1 MELSEKN
8 TLGLGKAFDIVV
20 KNYANLKGSKE
31 PALDRAC
38 TSVLLSVTEN
48 PASILGPIC
57 EQLTKS
63 NNRKKRIPYLTVASW
78 IHERLMHEFDNFII
92 KSLTEFS
99 KGKYD
104 KRRAMGACILI
115 RSSAIVSCA
124 SKIIRPLSSVLDSF
138 TSDAPSLFEME
149 VFNTFIFC
157 STAVDYDGDEII
169 PAIVNYCR
177 WFSTKHPISTASAAG
192 LLNEFKRDRSFAELL
207 ARLRTDI
214 LPSTESIQ
222 QGWAKIAAAPFEA
235 VREWISVGIQ
245 LGRFDDE
252 RLRSEI
258 ANISKEKGQ
267 FSSIITVSLSIENNT
282 IRNIAKALFRFGIHG
297 KETAAFDPHSLS
309 QILEQSD
316 DLTGIALTFL
326 SEMALSNAKECL
338 PQLFPL
344 LNSEKPVARKNAL
357 ALLQKVVDGHV
368 GPEIMQMIAANL
380 LPLVGD
386 DAISVRVDIPKL
398 FVGVPPQSIVPP
410 LIRMLSDESEKRRS
424 TATASL
430 KKIMETTTQPDEVLR
445 IILDTALNP
454 SAVPTTPGAVSLPKK
469 QDKKSRERVLE
480 LVEKWA
486 QETKGKMMLD
496 PTPVLTRLW
505 NDPQNSVI
513 TAFITKAAPMYDGI
527 RLLTCVIAKLKEPA
541 KDVFDGLAPLL
552 VIQSQSLD
560 FFSRREVV
568 GSPLFSLIFKHDPE
582 EMSNIKHLRGDIC
595 AKFPPS
601 FVIPQLIEYGI
612 LDKFCLY
619 VICRLGMFHQKVL
632 TTAFDELLE
641 KFPSLPNDLF
651 IPVCD
656 ALFFSDKERYIKLA
670 MEQTQQKK
678 LFMMLSNGFQKF
690 EGKDVTKFIAAGYL
704 DKLLKVHFEEDLNEL
719 AVNTLFLL
727 TFKAIQEESL
737 DTYWEQ
743 LFDIMSYFSDNKDAD
758 VRFASMKLLGALMS
772 NTTFQNHFYAVKDR
786 IEHIITIH
794 SYDSED
800 PRVRQ
805 LAQQYLDLSK
815 PEPKIKEI

>member
-8 TLGLGKAFDIVV
+8 TLGIGKAFDIVV
-20 KNYANLKGSKE
+20 KNYAKLKGSKD
-31 PALDRAC
+31 PALDSAC

-48 PASILGPIC
+48 PPSILGPIC

-63 NNRKKRIPYLTVASW
+63 SNKKKRTPYLTVASW
-78 IHERLMHEFDNFII
+78 IHERLMHEFDNYIV
-92 KSLTEFS
+92 KSLTDFS
-99 KGKYD
+99 KGKED
-104 KRRAMGACILI
+104 RRRAMGACILI

-124 SKIIRPLSSVLDSF
+124 SKIIQPLSTVLDSF
-138 TSDAPSLFEME
+138 SSDSPSLLEME
-149 VFNTFIFC
+149 IFNTFIFC
-157 STAVDYDGDEII
+157 ATAVDYRGDEIT
-169 PAIVNYCR
+169 PAVVNYCR
-177 WFSTKHPISTASAAG
+177 WFATLHPISTASAAG
-192 LLNEFKRDRSFAELL
+192 LLNEFKKDRSYAELL
-207 ARLRTDI
+207 AKLRTDV

-235 VREWISVGIQ
+235 TKDWISVGIQ
-245 LGRFDDE
+245 LGRFDEE
-252 RLRSEI
+252 RMRNEI

-267 FSSIITVSLSIENNT
+267 FSSIITVSLSIENDT
-282 IRNIAKALFRFGIHG
+282 IRNISKALFRFGIHG
-297 KETAAFDPHSLS
+297 KETAAFDPQSLS

-344 LNSEKPVARKNAL
+344 LNSDKPVARKNAL

-410 LIRMLSDESEKRRS
+410 LIRMLSDGSEKRRS

-430 KKIMETTTQPDEVLR
+430 KKIMETTDQPDELLR

-454 SAVPTTPGAVSLPKK
+454 SAVPTTPGEVALPTK
-469 QDKKSRERVLE
+469 QDEKSRERVLE

-505 NDPQNSVI
+505 DDPQNPVI
-513 TAFITKAAPMYDGI
+513 SAFISRAAPMYDGI
-527 RLLTCVIAKLKEPA
+527 RLLTSVITKLKQPA

-552 VIQSQSLD
+552 VLQSQSLD

-568 GSPLFSLIFKHDPE
+568 ASPLFSLIFKHDPN

-595 AKFPPS
+595 AKFPTS
-601 FVIPQLIEYGI
+601 FVIPHVIEYGI

-619 VICRLGMFHQKVL
+619 VICRAAMFHQKIL
-632 TTAFDELLE
+632 KEAFDELLE
-641 KFPSLPNDLF
+641 KFNTLPDDLF

-656 ALFFSDKERYIKLA
+656 AMFFSDKERYLQLSMK
-670 MEQTQQKK
+670 QTQQKK
-678 LFMMLSNGFQKF
+678 LLLMLSNGFQKF
-690 EGKDVTKFIAAGYL
+690 DGSDTTKFIATGKL
-704 DKLLKVHFEEDLNEL
+704 DNLLKLQFEEDLNAL
-719 AVNTLFLL
+719 AVNTLFLF
-727 TFKAIQEESL
+727 TYQAKNDESI

-743 LFDIMSYFSDNKDAD
+743 LFDIMSYFSDSKNAD
-758 VRFASMKLLGALMS
+758 VRLAALKLLGALIS
-772 NTTFQNHFYAVKDR
+772 NPTFQNHFYSVKDR
-786 IEHIITIH
+786 FDHIITIH

-800 PRVRQ
+800 PRVRK
-805 LAQQYLDLSK
+805 LAQTYLDLTK